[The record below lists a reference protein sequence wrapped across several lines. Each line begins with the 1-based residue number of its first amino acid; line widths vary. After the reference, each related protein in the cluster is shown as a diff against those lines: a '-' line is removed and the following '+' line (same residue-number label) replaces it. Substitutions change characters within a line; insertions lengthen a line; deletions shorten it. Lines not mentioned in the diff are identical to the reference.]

1 MGYEPIEHSRLL
13 YLAMCSVGQRMVYK
27 DLLERQTHCHRDT
40 TWYCARLLTLFP
52 SRDIPV
58 QIRAVASDEA
68 IR

>member
-1 MGYEPIEHSRLL
+1 
-13 YLAMCSVGQRMVYK
+13 MCSVGQRMVYK